1 VTPTIGSAFASEI
14 EDSRAAF
21 DVEKLPEAI
30 LSASKSVTADPIILV
45 HNRPALEAHSAW
57 LPVPS
62 VSIDRRYVFREF
74 TQPVLYPSAV
84 DSEIAFPEL

>member
-14 EDSRAAF
+14 EDSRTAF

-30 LSASKSVTADPIILV
+30 LSASKNVTADPSSWCTTGPT
-45 HNRPALEAHSAW
+45 HEAHSAW

-74 TQPVLYPSAV
+74 TQPALYPSAV